1 MYFWNYDDLMSFISV
16 VIPSYNRSESAL
28 RAVNSVLRQ
37 TYTNL
42 EVILV
47 DDGSTDGTS
56 ADVSGLND
64 PRVVLLKQENQ
75 GVSSARN
82 LGINYARGE
91 FIALLDSDDVWKEDK
106 LQKQIGFMLKGG
118 WEIAQTSET
127 WIRRG
132 KRVNPKIRHAKR
144 AGWIFAPSLELCL
157 VSPSCVMFS
166 RSCWEKVGPFD
177 PELPA
182 CEDYDLW
189 LRCSLFYPVGHVPG
203 ELVYKY
209 GGHPDQL
216 SRKIIGLDLY
226 RIYSLCKLLAD
237 FDLSRERY
245 SMVFNELNAKLKVYM
260 QGCVKRGKQEEA
272 QRIREY
278 VLSRLNPEYLNL

>member
-1 MYFWNYDDLMSFISV
+1 MNLISV
-16 VIPSYNRSESAL
+16 VIPAHNRSESAL

-47 DDGSTDGTS
+47 DDGSTDCTS
-56 ADVSGLND
+56 ADLSGLHD
-64 PRVVLLKQENQ
+64 SRVVLLKQENQ

-82 LGINYARGE
+82 LGIERSAGD
-91 FIALLDSDDVWKEDK
+91 FIALLDSDDVWQKDK
-106 LQKQIGFMLKGG
+106 LQKQMDFMRKGG
-118 WEIAQTSET
+118 WEIAQTGET

-157 VSPSCVMFS
+157 VSPSCVMFT
-166 RSCWEKVGPFD
+166 RSCWEQVGPFD
-177 PELPA
+177 PGLPA

-189 LRCSLFYPVGHVPG
+189 LRCSLFYPVGLVPG

-209 GGHPDQL
+209 GGHSDQL

-237 FDLSRERY
+237 FDLTREQNFLAF
-245 SMVFNELNAKLKVYM
+245 SELKSKLRVYI

-278 VLSRLNPEYLNL
+278 VLVRLNLGELDL